1 MKWQMEPDTH
11 EQLASLTR
19 RISELEDENR
29 RLQSSLQAN
38 AAAAETTTAESAAAA
53 VENAMREEKRTL
65 ELLNQTGIA
74 LSAEL
79 NLDRLV
85 QIVIDAGVQLVGAAF
100 GAFFYNSTNAQGD
113 KYMLYAL
120 SGAPREAFSKFPMP
134 GPTQLF
140 APTFAGES
148 IIRSADIAKDPRY
161 GHNAPYH
168 GMPEGHLPVRSY
180 LSVPVISASKEV
192 LGGLFFGHPQ
202 PGIFNE
208 RAERLIVGIAAHT
221 AIAVE
226 NARLHA
232 AVQNSESRF
241 RALIESS
248 ADGIAVID
256 ADNNIQYLSPAVA
269 AIEGYT
275 PAELVGHNGV
285 DNTHPDDLP
294 LLQETVR
301 RTLENPGVPIPIIWR
316 RRHKDGH
323 WLWLEGLGTNLL
335 HDPAV
340 RGIVTNYRD
349 ISQRVRAEE
358 NQIRSQKMEALG
370 TLAGGIA
377 HDFNNILSA
386 IRGNAKL
393 ASEDIAAN
401 HPSQHSLAEIHKASG
416 RAADLVQRILSF
428 SRQQDSRRDPVNL
441 QLVVQEALNL
451 MRATLP
457 AMIDIVTHV
466 TSNTPTVMADA
477 TQIHQLVMN
486 LVTNASHAIGNASGV
501 VEVTIDTLLVTADLA
516 ATARELQPGYY
527 ARLTISDTGCGMDH
541 ATMRRIF
548 DPFFTT
554 KPVGQGTGLGL
565 SVAHGIMRAHDGA
578 VTVYSQPSKG
588 TTFRL
593 YFPIAADQH
602 PRKAEQIHPI
612 APGGGERVL
621 YVDDDEAL
629 VHLTTRVLERLG
641 YRVSGFSHPHQAIAA
656 FNANPQD
663 FDVVVTDLSM
673 PGMSGFELANKLH
686 ARRPDIPIL
695 MTSGYVRPED
705 REAAQQRGIREFIL
719 KPNTVDDIG
728 RCLDKT
734 FRELRNKKST

>member
-1 MKWQMEPDTH
+1 
-11 EQLASLTR
+11 
-19 RISELEDENR
+19 
-29 RLQSSLQAN
+29 
-38 AAAAETTTAESAAAA
+38 
-53 VENAMREEKRTL
+53 
-65 ELLNQTGIA
+65 
-74 LSAEL
+74 
-79 NLDRLV
+79 
-85 QIVIDAGVQLVGAAF
+85 
-100 GAFFYNSTNAQGD
+100 
-113 KYMLYAL
+113 
-120 SGAPREAFSKFPMP
+120 MP
-134 GPTQLF
+134 P
-140 APTFAGES
+140 
-148 IIRSADIAKDPRY
+148 
-161 GHNAPYH
+161 
-168 GMPEGHLPVRSY
+168 GHLPVRSY
-180 LSVPVISASKEV
+180 LAVPVISATREV

-202 PGIFNE
+202 PGVFNE
-208 RAERLIVGIAAHT
+208 RAEKLIVGIAAHA
-221 AIAVE
+221 AIGME
-226 NARLHA
+226 NARLHL
-232 AVQNSESRF
+232 AVKNSESRF

-269 AIEGYT
+269 TIEGYT
-275 PAELVGHNGV
+275 PEELIGGNGI

-294 LLQETVR
+294 LIQETVR

-323 WLWLEGLGTNLL
+323 WIWLEGLGTNLL
-335 HDPAV
+335 NDPAV

-349 ISQRVRAEE
+349 ISQRVRTEE
-358 NQIRSQKMEALG
+358 SQIRSQKMEALG

-401 HPSQHSLAEIHKASG
+401 HPSQHSLTEIDKASG

-428 SRQQDSRRDPVNL
+428 SRQQDSRREPINL
-441 QLVVQEALNL
+441 QTVVQEALNL
-451 MRATLP
+451 LRATLP

-466 TSNTPTVMADA
+466 SRNSPTVMADA

-501 VEVTIDTLLVTADLA
+501 IEVTIDTLQVTADFA
-516 ATARELQPGYY
+516 AAARELEPGHF
-527 ARLTISDTGCGMDH
+527 ARLTVSDTGCGMDN
-541 ATMRRIF
+541 TTLRRIF

-565 SVAHGIMRAHDGA
+565 SVAHGIMRAHNGA
-578 VTVYSQPSKG
+578 VTVYSQPAKG

-593 YFPIAADQH
+593 YFPITADQH
-602 PRKAEQIHPI
+602 PIPPEAAQPI
-612 APGGGERVL
+612 AEGSGERVL

-641 YRVSGFSHPHQAIAA
+641 YRVTGFSHPHQAIAA
-656 FNANPQD
+656 FKAAPQG

-673 PGMSGFELANKLH
+673 PGMSGFELATQLH
-686 ARRPDIPIL
+686 ALRPDIPIL

-705 REAAQQRGIREFIL
+705 REAAQQRGIRDFIL

-728 RCLDKT
+728 RSLDNT
-734 FRELRNKKST
+734 FRELRGKK